1 MVKNLQLGVYQLPA
15 GLFSGRDFLDFLI
28 KNSQHVLSSELIYSV
43 IEINNMKVA
52 HDLHAF
58 GLGVLGA
65 FYFQRNDL
73 IPKDILLKFV
83 QAVQQIFFRI
93 PPDFND

>member
-1 MVKNLQLGVYQLPA
+1 MVKNLQLDVYQLSA

-28 KNSQHVLSSELIYSV
+28 KNSQHVLSSELISAV

-58 GLGVLGA
+58 GLGAPGT
-65 FYFQRNDL
+65 FYFQRNNL
-73 IPKDILLKFV
+73 IPKDILLRFV

-93 PPDFND
+93 PPNFKD